1 MTPGARVTR
10 RSGTGHAGGV
20 AAVSPVLVGRAAEVA
35 ALGESWALARGGAPA
50 TVLIGGEAGI
60 GKTRLVGHFTASVE
74 AEVLYGGC
82 VDLSGGL
89 PFGPFTAAL
98 RGHADTPA
106 ELLPGDVEVDSDT
119 ARARLFEQVLTQFAG
134 LCARRPVVFVIEDIH
149 WIDRSSLDL
158 LSFLVH
164 NQQAA
169 GALLCL
175 VTYRSDE
182 LERAHPL
189 RRSLAELDRIAWT
202 RRMELP
208 RLTRRAV
215 GSLVGAIAGAEP
227 AAGLVAEIHQRS
239 EGNPFFAEVLLDR
252 QEQPGLPESLRDLLL
267 ARVARLPEQ
276 TQAALGTA
284 AAGVGRVSHEL
295 LAAVSG
301 LDNGAL
307 SAALRPAVAAGV
319 LVVDGDG
326 YRFRHALISEAV
338 RDDQLPGE
346 RAAAHRRFAQVLA
359 ADHGLAAD
367 GRGSAEL
374 AFHWHAAG
382 DASRALEAAWQAAGD
397 AGARLAYAERL
408 DMLERVLDL
417 WARVPDAAHCTG
429 CDRPAVLDA
438 AVAAAGDAGEF
449 ERGVALATAALAG
462 AEGDPVRTAR
472 LLGQRAPMLAG
483 LGRAGAVDDLH
494 AAVRIAPPGHPVR
507 AVVLCSLAGRLQGD
521 SRSDEAEEAA
531 AEALD
536 IARQTGDARIEAQA
550 LIVLAQCRV
559 RRGDLAGEL
568 PRLAEAEETAAR
580 LGAHGVRL
588 QAVFAQAMALVAFGE
603 YERAAERARQGIAV
617 AESIG
622 LARTYG
628 AIGGSHL
635 ASALIGQGQ
644 WDEAANAVEH
654 ALDHTPAPV
663 LQVPLVCLRATV
675 ALARGDAVPAEK
687 ALAFTREAVAPGW
700 RPPLDAW
707 LPPRLEAELR
717 LAQGR
722 VAEAAA
728 VIRRGLADADLR
740 RSEWFTW
747 PLLAIGARVAA
758 AGAPGLLDGLRR
770 RAAETPT
777 TGPVLRALALTFA
790 AEADRAAGTVARA
803 PWDEAVAAWEGVGDP
818 HQLGQALIGA
828 AEAAAADGD
837 RPAAAAQLRR
847 VVEIA
852 DRLGARRLRAQ
863 AESLARRARLTPAG
877 DQAAQ
882 AADLGEQARH
892 QYGLTARELEV
903 LRLVAIGRSN
913 RDIAAELFISAKT
926 ASVHVSNIMSKLG
939 VASRVEAAA
948 LAYRLGLGDQARPT

>member
-1 MTPGARVTR
+1 MV
-10 RSGTGHAGGV
+10 
-20 AAVSPVLVGRAAEVA
+20 AVSPVLVGRAAEIAV
-35 ALGESWALARGGAPA
+35 LGESWARARGGSPA

-60 GKTRLVGHFTASVE
+60 GKTRLVRHFTGDVE

-82 VDLSGGL
+82 VDFSGGGL

-98 RGHADTPA
+98 RGHAGTPA
-106 ELLPGDVEVDSDT
+106 ELLPGDVQADSDT
-119 ARARLFEQVLTQFAG
+119 ARARLFEEVLTRFAG

-169 GALLCL
+169 RALLCV

-189 RRSLAELDRIAWT
+189 RRSLAELDRVAWT

-227 AAGLVAEIHQRS
+227 AASLVAEIHRRS
-239 EGNPFFAEVLLDR
+239 EGNPLFAEVLLDR
-252 QEQPGLPESLRDLLL
+252 QDQSGLPESLRDLLL
-267 ARVARLPEQ
+267 ARVAQLPEP
-276 TQAALGTA
+276 TQAVLRTA
-284 AAGVGRVSHEL
+284 AAGVGQVSHEL
-295 LAAVSG
+295 LAAASG

-346 RAAAHRRFAQVLA
+346 RAAAHRRFAQALA
-359 ADHGLAAD
+359 ADHALAAD
-367 GRGSAEL
+367 GSGSAEL

-382 DASRALEAAWQAAGD
+382 DVSRALGAAWQAAGD

-408 DMLERVLDL
+408 DMLERVIDL
-417 WARVPDAAHCTG
+417 WARVPDAARCIG
-429 CDRPAVLDA
+429 CGRAAVLDA
-438 AVAAAGDAGEF
+438 AVAAAVLAGED
-449 ERGVALATAALAG
+449 ERGVALATVALAG
-462 AEGDPVRTAR
+462 AEGDPVRTAW
-472 LLGQRAPMLAG
+472 LLWQRATMLAD
-483 LGRAGAVDDLH
+483 LGRVGLDDLS

-507 AVVLCSLAGRLQGD
+507 AAVLCALANRLLAD
-521 SRSDEAEEAA
+521 SRNDEAEEAA

-536 IARQTGDARIEAQA
+536 IARAAGDARIEAQV
-550 LIVLAQCRV
+550 LIVLATRRA
-559 RRGDLAGEL
+559 RRGDLAAEL
-568 PRLAEAEETAAR
+568 PRLAEAEEAAAR
-580 LGAHGVRL
+580 LGAHGVRML
-588 QAVFAQAMALVAFGE
+588 AVRAEATVLVAFGE
-603 YERAAERARQGIAV
+603 YERAAERARHGIAV

-622 LARTYG
+622 LGRTLG
-628 AIGGSHL
+628 ASSDGIL

-644 WDEAANAVEH
+644 WDEATSAVEH
-654 ALDHTPAPV
+654 ALDHAPV
-663 LQVPLVCLRATV
+663 PALQVPLVCLRATI
-675 ALARGDAVPAEK
+675 ALARGDTAPAEK
-687 ALAFTREAVAPGW
+687 ALAFTREVLAPGV
-700 RPPLDAW
+700 RPPVDPW
-707 LPPRLEAELR
+707 LPLQLEAELR

-728 VIRRGLADADLR
+728 VIERGLADPGLR
-740 RSEWFTW
+740 RSERFTW
-747 PLLAIGARVAA
+747 PLLPVGARVAA
-758 AGAPGLLDGLRR
+758 AGAPGLLDELRR
-770 RAAETPT
+770 RAAETPA
-777 TGPVLRALALTFA
+777 TGPLLRALALTFA
-790 AEADRAAGTVARA
+790 AEADRAAGTMARA

-818 HQLGQALIGA
+818 YQLGHALIRA

-837 RPAAAAQLRR
+837 RPAATARVRRAA
-847 VVEIA
+847 EIA
-852 DRLGARRLRAQ
+852 GRLGARPLREQ
-863 AESLARRARLTPAG
+863 AEWLARRARLTLAG
-877 DQAAQ
+877 DPAAQ
-882 AADLGEQARH
+882 AADPGEQARH

-948 LAYRLGLGDQARPT
+948 LAYRLGLGDQARST

>member
-1 MTPGARVTR
+1 MV
-10 RSGTGHAGGV
+10 
-20 AAVSPVLVGRAAEVA
+20 AVSPVLVGRAAEMAV
-35 ALGESWALARGGAPA
+35 LDESWALARGGSPA
-50 TVLIGGEAGI
+50 TMLIGGEAGI
-60 GKTRLVGHFTASVE
+60 GKTRLVRHFTAD
-74 AEVLYGGC
+74 ADGEVLYGGC
-82 VDLSGGL
+82 VDLSGGGL

-106 ELLPGDVEVDSDT
+106 ELLPWDVQADSDT
-119 ARARLFEQVLTQFAG
+119 ARARLFEEVLMQFAG

-189 RRSLAELDRIAWT
+189 RRSLAELDRVAWT
-202 RRMELP
+202 QRMELS

-215 GSLVGAIAGAEP
+215 GSLVGAIAGVEP
-227 AAGLVAEIHQRS
+227 AASLVAEIHQRS

-252 QEQPGLPESLRDLLL
+252 QDQPGLPESLRDLLL
-267 ARVARLPEQ
+267 ARVARLPED
-276 TQAALGTA
+276 TQAVLRTA
-284 AAGVGRVSHEL
+284 AAGVGPVGHGL
-295 LAAVSG
+295 LAAASG
-301 LDNGAL
+301 LDDGAL

-346 RAAAHRRFAQVLA
+346 RATAHRRFAQALASGHTLA
-359 ADHGLAAD
+359 ADDCGA
-367 GRGSAEL
+367 AEL

-382 DASRALEAAWQAAGD
+382 DASRALEAAWQAAGE

-408 DMLERVLDL
+408 EMLERVIEL
-417 WARVPDAAHCTG
+417 WARVPDAARCIG
-429 CDRPAVLDA
+429 CDRSAVLDA
-438 AVAAAGDAGEF
+438 AVAAAVEAGGD
-449 ERGVALATAALAG
+449 ERGVTLATAALAE

-472 LLGQRAPMLAG
+472 LLWQRATMLAD
-483 LGRAGAVDDLH
+483 LGRAGVDDLN

-507 AVVLCSLAGRLQGD
+507 AAVLCALAGRLLRVWRG
-521 SRSDEAEEAA
+521 DEAEEAA

-536 IARQTGDARIEAQA
+536 IAHAAGDARIEALA
-550 LIVLAQCRV
+550 LIMLATSRV
-559 RRGDLAGEL
+559 RRGDLAAEL
-568 PRLAEAEETAAR
+568 PRLAEAEEAAVR

-588 QAVFAQAMALVAFGE
+588 LAVFAQATVLVAFGE
-603 YERAAERARQGIAV
+603 YERAAERARHGIVV

-622 LARTYG
+622 LARTLG

-635 ASALIGQGQ
+635 ASALIGQGF
-644 WDEAANAVEH
+644 WDDATSAVEH
-654 ALDHTPAPV
+654 ALEHTPVPA
-663 LQVPLVCLRATV
+663 LQVPLVCLRATI
-675 ALARGDAVPAEK
+675 ALARGDPAPAEK
-687 ALAFTREAVAPGW
+687 ALAFTREALAPAV
-700 RPPLDAW
+700 RLSVDPW
-707 LPPRLEAELR
+707 LALQLEAELQ

-728 VIRRGLADADLR
+728 VIERGLADPDLR

-758 AGAPGLLDGLRR
+758 AGAPGLLGGLRR
-770 RAAETPT
+770 RAAETPA
-777 TGPVLRALALTFA
+777 TGPLVRALALTFA

-803 PWDEAVAAWEGVGDP
+803 RCDETVAAWEEAGDRY
-818 HQLGQALIGA
+818 QLGHALIGA

-837 RPAAAAQLRR
+837 RPAAAAQVRR
-847 VVEIA
+847 AAEIA
-852 DRLGARRLRAQ
+852 DRLGARPLREQ
-863 AESLARRARLTPAG
+863 AELLARRARLTLAG
-877 DQAAQ
+877 DPAAQ
-882 AADLGEQARH
+882 AADPGEQARR
-892 QYGLTARELEV
+892 QYSLTARELEV
-903 LRLVAIGRSN
+903 LRLLAVGRTN

-948 LAYRLGLGDQARPT
+948 IAYRLGLGDQAGPE

>member
-1 MTPGARVTR
+1 V
-10 RSGTGHAGGV
+10 V
-20 AAVSPVLVGRAAEVA
+20 AVSPVLVGRAAEIAV
-35 ALGESWALARGGAPA
+35 LGESWARARGGSPA

-60 GKTRLVGHFTASVE
+60 GKTRLVRQFTAGVEAE

-82 VDLSGGL
+82 VDLSGGGL
-89 PFGPFTAAL
+89 PFAPFTAAL
-98 RGHADTPA
+98 RGHAGSPA
-106 ELLPGDVEVDSDT
+106 ELLPGDVQADTDT
-119 ARARLFEQVLTQFAG
+119 ARARLFEEVLTRFAG
-134 LCARRPVVFVIEDIH
+134 LCARQPVVLVIEDVH

-158 LSFLVH
+158 LSFLVR

-169 GALLCL
+169 GALLCV

-189 RRSLAELDRIAWT
+189 RGSLAELDRVAWT
-202 RRMELP
+202 RRLELP

-227 AAGLVAEIHQRS
+227 AAGLVAEIHRRS

-252 QEQPGLPESLRDLLL
+252 QDQPGLPESLQDLLL
-267 ARVARLPEQ
+267 ARVARLPEP
-276 TQAALGTA
+276 TQAVLRVAS
-284 AAGVGRVSHEL
+284 AGVGQVSHEL
-295 LAAVSG
+295 LAAASG

-346 RAAAHRRFAQVLA
+346 RATAHRRYAQALA
-359 ADHGLAAD
+359 ADHTLAAD
-367 GRGSAEL
+367 GSGPAEL

-408 DMLERVLDL
+408 DMLERVLEL
-417 WARVPDAAHCTG
+417 WARVPDAARCIG

-438 AVAAAGDAGEF
+438 AVAAAADAGEY
-449 ERGVALATAALAG
+449 EPGEALATAALAG
-462 AEGDPVRTAR
+462 AEGDPVRTAW
-472 LLGQRAPMLAG
+472 LLGQRATMLAG

-494 AAVRIAPPGHPVR
+494 AAGRIAPPGHPVR
-507 AVVLCSLAGRLQGD
+507 AVVLCALAGRLLGD
-521 SRSDEAEEAA
+521 SRGDEAEKAA

-536 IARQTGDARIEAQA
+536 IARAAGDARTEALA
-550 LIVLAQCRV
+550 LIMLATRRAQ
-559 RRGDLAGEL
+559 RGDLADEL
-568 PRLAEAEETAAR
+568 PRLAEAEEAAAR

-588 QAVFAQAMALVAFGE
+588 QAIRFEATVLVAFGE
-603 YERAAERARQGIAV
+603 YERAAERARHGIAV

-628 AIGGSHL
+628 VIADSHL
-635 ASALIGQGQ
+635 ANALTGQGQ
-644 WDEAANAVEH
+644 WDEAANAVEQ
-654 ALDHTPAPV
+654 ALDHTPAPL
-663 LQVPLVCLRATV
+663 LQVPLVSLRATI
-675 ALARGDAVPAEK
+675 ALARGDTVPAEQ
-687 ALAFTREAVAPGW
+687 ALAFTRDALAPGV
-700 RPPLDAW
+700 RPPVDPW
-707 LPPRLEAELR
+707 LPLRLEAELR
-717 LAQGR
+717 LTQGR
-722 VAEAAA
+722 VAEAAT
-728 VIRRGLADADLR
+728 VIERGLADPDVR
-740 RSEWFTW
+740 RSEWSTW
-747 PLLAIGARVAA
+747 PILVIGARVAA
-758 AGAPGLLDGLRR
+758 AGAPGLLDELRR
-770 RAAETPT
+770 RAAETPA

-790 AEADRAAGTVARA
+790 AEADRAARTVARA
-803 PWDEAVAAWEGVGDP
+803 PWDEAVAAWEEVGNP
-818 HQLGQALIGA
+818 YQLGHALIGA

-837 RPAAAAQLRR
+837 RAAAATQVRHAAQ
-847 VVEIA
+847 IA
-852 DRLGARRLRAQ
+852 DRLGARPLREQ

-877 DQAAQ
+877 DPATQ
-882 AADLGEQARH
+882 AADPGEQARH

-948 LAYRLGLGDQARPT
+948 LAYRLGLGDQARPR

>member
-1 MTPGARVTR
+1 MV
-10 RSGTGHAGGV
+10 
-20 AAVSPVLVGRAAEVA
+20 AVSPVLVGRAAETA
-35 ALGESWALARGGAPA
+35 ALSESWALARGGSPA

-60 GKTRLVGHFTASVE
+60 GKTRLVRHFTADLE

-82 VDLSGGL
+82 VDLSGSGW
-89 PFGPFTAAL
+89 PFAPFTAAL
-98 RGHADTPA
+98 RGHMGSPA
-106 ELLPGDVEVDSDT
+106 ELLPGDVQADSDT
-119 ARARLFEQVLTQFAG
+119 ARARLFERVLTQFAG
-134 LCARRPVVFVIEDIH
+134 LCARRPVVLVIEDIH

-158 LSFLVH
+158 LSFLVR
-164 NQQAA
+164 NQRAA

-189 RRSLAELDRIAWT
+189 RRSLAELDRVAWT
-202 RRMELP
+202 CRIELP

-215 GSLVGAIAGAEP
+215 GSLVRAIAGVEP
-227 AAGLVAEIHQRS
+227 VGSLVAEIYRRS

-252 QEQPGLPESLRDLLL
+252 QDQPGLPESLRDLLL

-276 TQAALGTA
+276 TRAVLQIAT
-284 AAGVGRVSHEL
+284 AGVGRVSHEL
-295 LAAVSG
+295 LAAASG
-301 LDNGAL
+301 LDDVAL
-307 SAALRPAVAAGV
+307 SAALRPAVAAGA

-346 RAAAHRRFAQVLA
+346 RAAAHRRFAQALA
-359 ADHGLAAD
+359 ADHTLAAD
-367 GRGSAEL
+367 GSGPAEL
-374 AFHWHAAG
+374 AFHWHEAG
-382 DASRALEAAWQAAGD
+382 DVGRALEAAWQAAGD

-408 DMLERVLDL
+408 DMLKRVLEL
-417 WARVPDAAHCTG
+417 WARVPDAAGCIG

-438 AVAAAGDAGEF
+438 AVVAAANAGEY
-449 ERGVALATAALAG
+449 EPGEALATAALAG
-462 AEGDPVRTAR
+462 AEGDPVRTAW
-472 LLGQRAPMLAG
+472 LLGQRATMLAG
-483 LGRAGAVDDLH
+483 LGRASADDDLH

-507 AVVLCSLAGRLQGD
+507 AVMLCSLAGRLLGE

-536 IARQTGDARIEAQA
+536 IARAAGDARTEALA
-550 LIVLAQCRV
+550 LIMLATRRA

-568 PRLAEAEETAAR
+568 PHLAEAEEAAAR

-588 QAVFAQAMALVAFGE
+588 QAIVSEAGVLVALGE
-603 YERAAERARQGIAV
+603 YERAAERARHGIAV

-628 AIGGSHL
+628 AIADGHL
-635 ASALIGQGQ
+635 ANALIGQGR

-663 LQVPLVCLRATV
+663 MHVPLVSLRATI
-675 ALARGDAVPAEK
+675 ALARGDTVPAEQ
-687 ALAFTREAVAPGW
+687 ALAFTREALAPGV
-700 RPPLDAW
+700 RPPVDPW
-707 LPPRLEAELR
+707 LPTRLEAELR
-717 LAQGR
+717 LTQGR
-722 VAEAAA
+722 VAEAAT
-728 VIRRGLADADLR
+728 VIERGLADPNVR
-740 RSEWFTW
+740 RSEWTIW
-747 PLLAIGARVAA
+747 PMLVIGARVAA
-758 AGAPGLLDGLRR
+758 AGAPGLLDELRR
-770 RAAETPT
+770 RAAETPA

-790 AEADRAAGTVARA
+790 AEADRAARTVARA
-803 PWDEAVAAWEGVGDP
+803 PWDEAVAAWEEVGNP
-818 HQLGQALIGA
+818 YQLAHALIGA
-828 AEAAAADGD
+828 AEAAAADSD
-837 RPAAAAQLRR
+837 RPAAAAQVRR
-847 VVEIA
+847 AAQIA
-852 DRLGARRLRAQ
+852 GRLGARPLREQ

-877 DQAAQ
+877 DPAAPT
-882 AADLGEQARH
+882 ADPSEQARH

-939 VASRVEAAA
+939 VASRVEAAS
-948 LAYRLGLGDQARPT
+948 LAYRLGLGDQGRRPI

>member
-1 MTPGARVTR
+1 MV
-10 RSGTGHAGGV
+10 
-20 AAVSPVLVGRAAEVA
+20 AVSPVIVGRAAEIAVLA
-35 ALGESWALARGGAPA
+35 ESWALARGGSPA

-60 GKTRLVGHFTASVE
+60 GKTRLVRHFTADIE

-82 VDLSGGL
+82 VDLSGSGL
-89 PFGPFTAAL
+89 PFAPFTAAL
-98 RGHADTPA
+98 RGHADTLAGP
-106 ELLPGDVEVDSDT
+106 LPGDVQLDSDT
-119 ARARLFEQVLTQFAG
+119 ARARLFEEMLTRLAG
-134 LCARRPVVFVIEDIH
+134 LSARRPVVLVIEDIH

-169 GALLCL
+169 GALLCV

-189 RRSLAELDRIAWT
+189 RRSLAELDRVAWT

-215 GSLVGAIAGAEP
+215 GSLVGAVGGAEP
-227 AAGLVAEIHQRS
+227 AASLVAEIYRRS

-252 QEQPGLPESLRDLLL
+252 QDQPGLPESLRDLLL
-267 ARVARLPEQ
+267 ARVARLPET
-276 TQAALGTA
+276 TQAVLRMV
-284 AAGVGRVSHEL
+284 AAGVDRVSHEL
-295 LAAVSG
+295 LAVASG
-301 LDNGAL
+301 LEDGVL

-346 RAAAHRRFAQVLA
+346 RAAAHRQFAQALA
-359 ADHGLAAD
+359 GDRLLAAD

-408 DMLERVLDL
+408 EMLERVIEL
-417 WARVPDAAHCTG
+417 WARVPDAALCMG

-438 AVAAAGDAGEF
+438 AVAAAVEAGED

-462 AEGDPVRTAR
+462 ADGDRVRTAW
-472 LLGQRAPMLAG
+472 LLWQRAMMLAD
-483 LGRAGAVDDLH
+483 LGRVGLDDLN
-494 AAVRIAPPGHPVR
+494 AAVRVAPPGHSVR
-507 AVVLCSLAGRLQGD
+507 AAVLCALATRLLAD
-521 SRSDEAEEAA
+521 SRNDEAEKAA
-531 AEALD
+531 AEALE
-536 IARQTGDARIEAQA
+536 IARAAGDARIEAQA
-550 LIVLAQCRV
+550 LIVLATRRV
-559 RRGDLAGEL
+559 RRGDLAAEL
-568 PRLAEAEETAAR
+568 PRLAEAEEAAVR

-588 QAVFAQAMALVAFGE
+588 QAIFAEATVLVEFGE
-603 YERAAERARQGIAV
+603 YGRAVERARHGIAV

-628 AIGGSHL
+628 AWVGGLL

-644 WDEAANAVEH
+644 WDEATSAVEH
-654 ALDHTPAPV
+654 ALDHTPAPG
-663 LQVPLVCLRATV
+663 LQVPLDCLRATI

-687 ALAFTREAVAPGW
+687 ALAFTREALAAGVRLPVD
-700 RPPLDAW
+700 PW
-707 LPPRLEAELR
+707 LPLRLEAELR

-728 VIRRGLADADLR
+728 VIEHCLADADLR
-740 RSEWFTW
+740 RSERSTW

-758 AGAPGLLDGLRR
+758 AGAPGLLDELRR
-770 RAAETPT
+770 RAAETPAT
-777 TGPVLRALALTFA
+777 SPVMRALALTFA
-790 AEADRAAGTVARA
+790 VEADRAAGTMTRARC
-803 PWDEAVAAWEGVGDP
+803 DETVAAWEGVGDQY
-818 HQLGQALIGA
+818 QLGHALIGA
-828 AEAAAADGD
+828 AEAATASGD
-837 RPAAAAQLRR
+837 RPAATTQVRRAA
-847 VVEIA
+847 EIA
-852 DRLGARRLRAQ
+852 DRLGARPLREQ
-863 AESLARRARLTPAG
+863 AEWLARRARLPLTGDPAT
-877 DQAAQ
+877 Q
-882 AADLGEQARH
+882 AADPGEHARH

-903 LRLVAIGRSN
+903 LRLLAIGRTN

-948 LAYRLGLGDQARPT
+948 VAYRLGLSDHARSI

>member
-1 MTPGARVTR
+1 M
-10 RSGTGHAGGV
+10 

-35 ALGESWALARGGAPA
+35 ALGESWALARGGSPA

-60 GKTRLVGHFTASVE
+60 GKTRLVRQFTADLE
-74 AEVLYGGC
+74 AEVLSGGC
-82 VDLSGGL
+82 VDLSGGGL
-89 PFGPFTAAL
+89 PFAPFTAAL

-106 ELLPGDVEVDSDT
+106 ELLPRDGQADSDT
-119 ARARLFEQVLTQFAG
+119 ARARLFEEVLTQFAG
-134 LCARRPVVFVIEDIH
+134 LCARQPVVLVIEDIH

-158 LSFLVH
+158 LSFLVR

-189 RRSLAELDRIAWT
+189 RRSLAELDRVVWT

-215 GSLVGAIAGAEP
+215 GLLVGAIAGAEP
-227 AAGLVAEIHQRS
+227 AAGLVTEIHQRS

-252 QEQPGLPESLRDLLL
+252 QDQPGLPESLRDLLL
-267 ARVARLPEQ
+267 ARVARLPEP
-276 TQAALGTA
+276 TQAVLRIA

-301 LDNGAL
+301 LDDGAL

-319 LVVDGDG
+319 LVLDGDG

-346 RAAAHRRFAQVLA
+346 RAAAHRRFAQALA
-359 ADHGLAAD
+359 TDHGLAAD
-367 GRGSAEL
+367 GSGSAEL

-408 DMLERVLDL
+408 DMLERVLQL
-417 WARVPDAAHCTG
+417 WAQVPEADRCIG

-449 ERGVALATAALAG
+449 ERGVALATSALAG

-483 LGRAGAVDDLH
+483 LGRADAVDDLT
-494 AAVRIAPPGHPVR
+494 AAARIAPPGHPVR
-507 AVVLCSLAGRLQGD
+507 AEVLCTLAGRLLTVSQ
-521 SRSDEAEEAA
+521 SDEAEEAA

-536 IARQTGDARIEAQA
+536 IARQTGDARTEALA
-550 LIVLAQCRV
+550 LIVHATCRAW
-559 RRGDLAGEL
+559 RGDLAAEL

-580 LGAHGVRL
+580 LAAHSARL
-588 QAVFAQAMALVAFGE
+588 HAIFAQAMVLAAFGG
-603 YERAAERARQGIAV
+603 YERAAERARHSIAV
-617 AESIG
+617 AESVG

-628 AIGGSHL
+628 VIGSSHL
-635 ASALIGQGQ
+635 AIALTEAGR
-644 WDEAANAVEH
+644 WDEATSAVEH

-663 LQVPLVCLRATV
+663 LQIPLVCLRATI
-675 ALARGDAVPAEK
+675 ALACGDAVPAEK
-687 ALAFTREAVAPGW
+687 ALAFTRETVAPGVT
-700 RPPLDAW
+700 PPVDPW
-707 LPPRLEAELR
+707 LLLRLETELR
-717 LAQGR
+717 LAQDR

-728 VIRRGLADADLR
+728 IIERGLADPDLR

-747 PLLAIGARVAA
+747 PTLALGARVAA
-758 AGAPGLLDGLRR
+758 AGAPELLDGLRR
-770 RAAETPT
+770 RAAETPA

-790 AEADRAAGTVARA
+790 AEADRAAGTLACA
-803 PWDEAVAAWEGVGDP
+803 PWDEAVAAWDGVGDP
-818 HQLGQALIGA
+818 YQLAHALIGA

-837 RPAAAAQLRR
+837 RPAAAAQVRR
-847 VVEIA
+847 AAQIA
-852 DRLGARRLRAQ
+852 DRLGAARVREQ
-863 AESLARRARLTPAG
+863 AEWLARRARLTLAG
-877 DQAAQ
+877 DPAAP
-882 AADLGEQARH
+882 AADPGDQVRH

-903 LRLVAIGRSN
+903 LRLVAVGRSN

-939 VASRVEAAA
+939 VTTRVEAAA
-948 LAYRLGLGDQARPT
+948 LAYRLGLADQTRPT

>member
-1 MTPGARVTR
+1 MV
-10 RSGTGHAGGV
+10 
-20 AAVSPVLVGRAAEVA
+20 AVSPVLVGRAAEMAV
-35 ALGESWALARGGAPA
+35 LGESWAQVRGGSPA

-60 GKTRLVGHFTASVE
+60 GKTRLVRHFSADLE

-82 VDLSGGL
+82 VDLSGGGL
-89 PFGPFTAAL
+89 PFAPFTAAL

-106 ELLPGDVEVDSDT
+106 ELPPRDAQVDSDT
-119 ARARLFEQVLTQFAG
+119 ARARLFEEMLTRFAG

-149 WIDRSSLDL
+149 WIDLSSLDL

-189 RRSLAELDRIAWT
+189 RRSLAELDRITWV
-202 RRMELP
+202 RRMELS

-215 GSLVGAIAGAEP
+215 GSLAGAITGAEP
-227 AAGLVAEIHQRS
+227 TASLVAEIHRRS

-252 QEQPGLPESLRDLLL
+252 QDQPGLPESLRDLLL
-267 ARVARLPEQ
+267 ARVAQLPEP
-276 TQAALGTA
+276 TQAVLRTA
-284 AAGVGRVSHEL
+284 AAGVGQVSHEL
-295 LAAVSG
+295 LAAASG
-301 LDNGAL
+301 LDNGEL

-346 RAAAHRRFAQVLA
+346 RAAAHRRFAQSLA
-359 ADHGLAAD
+359 ADRVLAAD

-382 DASRALEAAWQAAGD
+382 DAGRALETAWQAAGD

-408 DMLERVLDL
+408 GMLERVLDL
-417 WARVPDAAHCTG
+417 WARVPGAADCIG

-438 AVAAAGDAGEF
+438 AVAAAGEAGEL
-449 ERGVALATAALAG
+449 ERGVDLATAALTG

-483 LGRAGAVDDLH
+483 LGRAGGLDDLN

-507 AVVLCSLAGRLQGD
+507 AVVLCSLAGRLLTVW
-521 SRSDEAEEAA
+521 RSDRAEEAA

-536 IARQTGDARIEAQA
+536 VARAVGDARTEALA
-550 LIVLAQCRV
+550 LILLATCRV
-559 RRGDLAGEL
+559 RRGDLAAEL
-568 PRLAEAEETAAR
+568 PHLAEAEEAAAR

-588 QAVFAQAMALVAFGE
+588 QAIFTQATVLVAFGE
-603 YERAAERARQGIAV
+603 YERAAQRARYGIAV
-617 AESIG
+617 AGSIG
-622 LARTYG
+622 LARTLG
-628 AIGGSHL
+628 AMGAGHL

-644 WDEAANAVEH
+644 WDEATAAVEH

-663 LQVPLVCLRATV
+663 LQVPLLCLRATI
-675 ALARGDAVPAEK
+675 ALARGDTAPGEK
-687 ALAFTREAVAPGW
+687 ALAFTREVLAPVV
-700 RPPLDAW
+700 RLPVDPW
-707 LPPRLEAELR
+707 LPLQLEAELR

-728 VIRRGLADADLR
+728 VIECGLADPELR

-747 PLLAIGARVAA
+747 PMLVIGARVAA
-758 AGAPGLLDGLRR
+758 AGAPRLLDELRR
-770 RAAETPT
+770 RAAEMPA
-777 TGPVLRALALTFA
+777 TGPLLHALALSFA
-790 AEADRAAGTVARA
+790 AEADRATGAMARERC
-803 PWDEAVAAWEGVGDP
+803 DKTVAAWEEIGDP
-818 HQLGQALIGA
+818 YQLGRALIGA

-837 RPAAAAQLRR
+837 RPTAAAQIRR
-847 VVEIA
+847 AAEIA
-852 DRLGARRLRAQ
+852 DRLGARPLREQ
-863 AESLARRARLTPAG
+863 AEWLARRARLTLAG
-877 DQAAQ
+877 DLAAE
-882 AADLGEQARH
+882 AADPSEHVRQ
-892 QYGLTARELEV
+892 QYGLTPRELEV

-913 RDIAAELFISAKT
+913 RDIATELFISAKT

-939 VASRVEAAA
+939 VSSRVEAAGIA
-948 LAYRLGLGDQARPT
+948 FRLGLGDHSRST